1 MYRSLLQKGQSSKI
15 LGNPRLG
22 DKQLQQPQSHEAI
35 FRRSALHLTQ
45 QTPTKTMAKKT
56 TMAATQCPRSSQA
69 SQAHGSDDVLPPLVA
84 CCALPP
90 LVARTCDD
98 NYTQDDEAKSI
109 RGGAAD
115 ELAGVVNWDPRLQ
128 RLVAADYDPLN
139 LHNFLSCG
147 FRDMQQNS
155 PLSSVYATKMMKYTE
170 IVWMKYTMIEYSR
183 SQQSIG

>member
-35 FRRSALHLTQ
+35 FRRSAPHLTQ

-115 ELAGVVNWDPRLQ
+115 ELAGIVNWDPQ
-128 RLVAADYDPLN
+128 RECFVNANHDPLN
-139 LHNFLSCG
+139 PPINAANSSWNLTNYNN
-147 FRDMQQNS
+147 QQYNNPSTQNTDVLFS
-155 PLSSVYATKMMKYTE
+155 PRRGS
-170 IVWMKYTMIEYSR
+170 
-183 SQQSIG
+183 

>member
-35 FRRSALHLTQ
+35 FRRSAPHLTQ

-84 CCALPP
+84 
-90 LVARTCDD
+90 
-98 NYTQDDEAKSI
+98 
-109 RGGAAD
+109 
-115 ELAGVVNWDPRLQ
+115 
-128 RLVAADYDPLN
+128 
-139 LHNFLSCG
+139 
-147 FRDMQQNS
+147 
-155 PLSSVYATKMMKYTE
+155 
-170 IVWMKYTMIEYSR
+170 
-183 SQQSIG
+183 